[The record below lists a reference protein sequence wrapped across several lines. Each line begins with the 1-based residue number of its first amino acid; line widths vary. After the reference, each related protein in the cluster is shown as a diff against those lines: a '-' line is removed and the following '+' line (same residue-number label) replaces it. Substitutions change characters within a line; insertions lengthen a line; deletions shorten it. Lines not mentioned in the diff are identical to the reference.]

1 MPSAS
6 LLADAPLVIAVLL
19 IAALAGFALWQART
33 IARNKTSALRHAGR
47 ASALRDLLDSAPDG
61 YFAWTAGGHEVCS
74 ARLAVLL
81 DLPGGTA
88 ALFADVCAAF
98 SADAA
103 EALAR
108 AVQGLRREGLA
119 FDLSLTTAGGRRL
132 HAAGRRAGAGATE
145 ADVVWLSALREQA
158 LPTEPRP
165 GDASPIAALVTLLE
179 RLPVPAWVRKP
190 DLDIRAAN
198 GLAGGIPASAECRAL
213 ARRARDAG
221 TGQDEIRTIRDMGRA
236 RICHIVEAP
245 LPGGGTFGLAVDR
258 PAAPVGR
265 VATAERDG
273 QPQAV
278 LDNLATAIAIFGAD
292 GRLQFYNGAYAAL
305 WRLDRE
311 WLDVRPDMG
320 EVLERLREQRTLP
333 ETADFRTFKDD
344 ELSLAE
350 RLAEPQETLWHLPD
364 GRTVRRVTSPQ
375 GGGGVIQTFED
386 VTDRLALERSFKI
399 LTAVQ
404 RATLDHLYEGIAV
417 FGSDGRLKLCNPV
430 FARLWGIAPERL
442 NGDTHIADFVEHT
455 RPYWV
460 GIGDWAEHSQRI
472 IARLLAR
479 AADSGRLIRSDG
491 RVVDYANV
499 PLPDGAVLLTYL
511 DITDGFRVELA
522 LRQRAQALQEADRL
536 KSEFIANVSH
546 EIRTPLT
553 SVQGFAEILAEEY
566 FGQLN
571 TRQKEY
577 VQGIRE
583 SAQTL
588 MTVVGDILDLATI
601 EAGMLTLELDTVD
614 LHSMLV
620 AVLGLVRERARRK
633 GIDLQFDCPPDI
645 GWIVADERR
654 LKQVFF
660 NLLSNAVAFTPP
672 RGRIG
677 LAAKREADQVAI
689 DVTDTGVGI
698 PQADQDRVFRPF
710 EGAGPGGSPTG
721 GAGLGLSL
729 VKRFIELHGGTVA
742 LTSAPRRGTRVT
754 CLIPIAGPIPDGA
767 EENGEPEFAA
777 AGTPPAAS

>member
-19 IAALAGFALWQART
+19 VAALAGLALWQARGR
-33 IARNKTSALRHAGR
+33 ARSTTDAARHAAR

-81 DLPGGTA
+81 DLPAGTQA
-88 ALFADVCAAF
+88 RFADACAAF

-103 EALAR
+103 EVLAR
-108 AVQGLRREGLA
+108 AVQGLRHNGLA

-132 HAAGRRAGAGATE
+132 HATGRRAGAGLTE
-145 ADVVWLSALREQA
+145 ADVVWLSALREPA
-158 LPTEPRP
+158 AAAEPRA
-165 GDASPIAALVTLLE
+165 GEASPIAALVVLLE

-265 VATAERDG
+265 VGTAERDA
-273 QPQAV
+273 QPHAV
-278 LDNLATAIAIFGAD
+278 LDNLATAIAIFGGD

-344 ELSLAE
+344 EISRAE
-350 RLAEPQETLWHLPD
+350 RLAEPHETLWHLPD
-364 GRTVRRVTSPQ
+364 GRTVRRITAPQ
-375 GGGGVIQTFED
+375 GSGGVIQTFED

-417 FGSDGRLKLCNPV
+417 FGSDGRLKLSNPV

-546 EIRTPLT
+546 EIRSPLT

-571 TRQKEY
+571 ARQKEY
-577 VQGIRE
+577 VQGIRD

-588 MTVVGDILDLATI
+588 MTVVGNILDLATI

-633 GIDLQFDCPPDI
+633 GIELQFDCPPDI

-672 RGRIG
+672 RGRVK
-677 LAAKREADQVAI
+677 LAARREADQVAI

-698 PQADQDRVFRPF
+698 PQADQARVFRPF
-710 EGAGPGGSPTG
+710 EGSGPGGSPTG

-754 CLIPIAGPIPDGA
+754 CLIPIAGPIPDEA
-767 EENGEPEFAA
+767 EHDPEPKLAP
-777 AGTPPAAS
+777 AGTPPPA